1 MITAIFAVWFVEK
14 SSDLTSTVIDVL
26 ISFQTYMFKYD
37 SVHGQW
43 KHHELKVQDNKTLL
57 FGEKPVA
64 VFGIRYMK
72 ISFFFFLFWQ
82 ILFSIAVDLNVK
94 HVFWSVWCLKEPWG
108 NPMGWDRSRVR
119 RRVHRSFHRQGQG
132 RCPLEGLLWFLFGCF
147 IGFGK
152 WDKLLVLGCF
162 FWLVLMRYLLC
173 CSSLVNLLQWMSL
186 FNVNFN

>member
-72 ISFFFFLFWQ
+72 ISFFFFDR
-82 ILFSIAVDLNVK
+82 FSLALQLIWMLNMFSDL
-94 HVFWSVWCLKEPWG
+94 SGVWRNPEEIPWG
-108 NPMGWDRSRVR
+108 ETGAEFVVESTGVFTDKDKAAAHLKVCSD
-119 RRVHRSFHRQGQG
+119 F
-132 RCPLEGLLWFLFGCF
+132 FLAV
-147 IGFGK
+147 
-152 WDKLLVLGCF
+152 LLVLGNGIS
-162 FWLVLMRYLLC
+162 FW
-173 CSSLVNLLQWMSL
+173 
-186 FNVNFN
+186 F